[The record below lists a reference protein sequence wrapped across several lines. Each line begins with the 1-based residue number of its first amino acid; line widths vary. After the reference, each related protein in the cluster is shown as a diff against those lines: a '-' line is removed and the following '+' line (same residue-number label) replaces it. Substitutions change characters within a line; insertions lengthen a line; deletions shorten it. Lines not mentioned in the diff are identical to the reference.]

1 MVFTFGMPVEDL
13 HRALLWKAH
22 NAVCLKRREWYDE
35 DSQSWMSFPSWTW
48 AGWQGR
54 TECDYWIGDMAG
66 YMDQDPSDGIKILN
80 RKGRKRPRM
89 DDSASDPRSN
99 PHEAQISSYPTMDE
113 VDRPTLR
120 IFSSVAACNVQCIR
134 KHNTTYQTSKNGAK
148 RELTSIGDHWTLL
161 EPDTGYK
168 DARHCRERGSLREA

>member
-1 MVFTFGMPVEDL
+1 
-13 HRALLWKAH
+13 
-22 NAVCLKRREWYDE
+22 
-35 DSQSWMSFPSWTW
+35 
-48 AGWQGR
+48 
-54 TECDYWIGDMAG
+54 MAG